1 MTSKSH
7 PRRLSQAEETLLG
20 ILRAGDPMRHPSFKR
35 TRYEFLL
42 EYGWLYLSAPLPT
55 GIRAGRPN
63 ECFNNA
69 FRLAMDGHSLTYCEG
84 LVLAPKG
91 QSAIPHAWV
100 SDGNGRAIDNTLV
113 VTAPAYFGVPFKTGF
128 LNDYHLAP
136 AAIVGLLDDYE
147 KDWPILKDLGDR
159 PEEWLEKKGFGLK
172 RLSQL
177 AGLPKDY

>member
-42 EYGWLYLSAPLPT
+42 EYGWLYRPVKLPK
-55 GIRAGRPN
+55 GIRAGREN

-69 FRLAMDGHSLTYCEG
+69 FLLALEDDSLTYCEG
-84 LVLAPKG
+84 FVLSSNG
-91 QSAIPHAWV
+91 QIPIHHAWV
-100 SDGNGRAIDNTLV
+100 INGAGRAIDNTLV
-113 VTAPAYFGVPFKTGF
+113 VTAPAYFGVPFKTDF
-128 LNDYHLAP
+128 LDYYHLVP

-172 RLSQL
+172 RLGQL